1 MIKVDHKTR
10 YEDFQMWEPLLAEGM
25 TEALEAGAV
34 RAVYGDDGFW
44 AMPLGDMFTVMA
56 GDPRPLT
63 GDDPDSV
70 FAVYRVKAFQRF
82 MGDGKDNGFISQ
94 LKRLTLPAT
103 PESIRVSQ
111 GCLDY
116 AFDESVYVFCRS
128 YFNLHTFADVD
139 KLKVADLILA
149 KRDAYNQAV
158 VERNMAASIR
168 KGAKA

>member
-25 TEALEAGAV
+25 TEAIEAGAV

-63 GDDPDSV
+63 GDSPDTV
-70 FAVYRVKAFQRF
+70 FSVYRVKAF
-82 MGDGKDNGFISQ
+82 GKFVDDLIEKLNS
-94 LKRLTLPAT
+94 LRLPQT
-103 PESIRVSQ
+103 PDDIRASQ
-111 GCLDY
+111 GCLEY

-128 YFNLHTFADVD
+128 YFNLPGFEAVD
-139 KLKVADLILA
+139 RLKVADLIMA
-149 KRDAYNQAV
+149 KKDSYNQAV

>member
-1 MIKVDHKTR
+1 MKIDKNTR
-10 YEDFQMWEPLLAEGM
+10 YADFALFEPLMAEGM
-25 TEALEAGAV
+25 GEALERAAV
-34 RAVYGDDGFW
+34 EEKFGKDGLV
-44 AMPLGDMFTVMA
+44 AMTLGDMFSVLA
-56 GDPRPLT
+56 GDPKPLT
-63 GDDPDSV
+63 GDDPESV

-139 KLKVADLILA
+139 NLKVADLILA
-149 KRDAYNQAV
+149 KRDAYNQAIV
-158 VERNMAASIR
+158 DRNMAADIK
-168 KGAKA
+168 KGARA